1 MSYIDNKMSEE
12 DKQRE
17 MERLRE
23 SYCMYERS
31 KKQTMERR
39 KNLKN
44 ANGDPVYS
52 ERSIEPTLKLIK
64 TSQDDIVEQYMM
76 YGGTREEL
84 EDYAKIDAEKVS
96 HENIS
101 YNVNEKT
108 GKIEKTPEHAIEV
121 SPELMDYLN
130 KIDQTQSTFEIKKN
144 YSENKKINEE
154 KPTQS
159 FTKDSINSATN
170 NFDPSKVK
178 QQFDLIPLPSK
189 GEAYKSKLGKI
200 SVAYLTAYDENM
212 ILSPNLYRDNSF
224 LDYLLKSKVLDP
236 SVDVDDLLTGDRDAI
251 ILWLRATSYGNEFP
265 CTVTDEETGREFDT
279 NIDLSKIKYKDFD
292 LKGDEN
298 GWFEFTLPI
307 SKDIV
312 KFSFLTQ
319 RQINAANKM
328 DEDDNTSIRKAEL
341 EKINERLID
350 YRQNDNVISK
360 SFAKRVDDAI
370 LTIEDW
376 YNTLETE
383 GKTLISHTLTNR
395 MIMAIKSINGITDDN
410 FIKKYVLNM
419 NIRDSSALRKYIN
432 DNEPGL
438 DFNIEVK
445 KPKSLG
451 GGSIRTFLKF
461 DQFIFLNIA

>member
-12 DKQRE
+12 DKKRE

-84 EDYAKIDAEKVS
+84 EDYAKVDAEKVS

-108 GKIEKTPEHAIEV
+108 GEIEKSPEHAIEV

-144 YSENKKINEE
+144 YNENKKVNEE
-154 KPTQS
+154 KPTKS
-159 FTKDSINSATN
+159 FTKDLINTATN

-178 QQFDLIPLPSK
+178 QQFDLIPLPSN
-189 GEAYKSKLGKI
+189 GEAYKSKLDKI
-200 SVAYLTAYDENM
+200 AVAYLTAYDENM

-236 SVDVDDLLTGDRDAI
+236 SVDVEDLLPGDRDAI

-279 NIDLSKIKYKDFD
+279 NIDLSKIKYKDFN

-307 SKDIV
+307 SKDVV